1 MYPNPYQTNQQGGQY
16 PPPPNSGGPQPVYAP
31 PTGPPPSVYPPPG
44 GSPYS
49 PQTSYQPPATY
60 PPATSYPGG
69 MMYPPPAPQPGAP
82 PAGAG
87 YPGSPIA
94 GSTGVYPPPP
104 QAPYGMPSAV
114 PTPNPTGGM
123 PAGMPSPH
131 QYGQPPV
138 PSVYPH
144 HQPPQH
150 QHSQGSMVPPFS
162 PVQPNAPYGQPNAPY
177 GQPSAPY
184 GQPAYPTHH
193 QQPPTM
199 NPSSTYGF
207 VCGPL
212 LRYQNL
218 DLHQGNWLGSVMMVS
233 KPDPHGQQVPA
244 PVLTWSDGRSPPQSV
259 TGQAIDGYNQSVFWR
274 FALVIPQDH
283 QATKKITYS
292 INGGSNYWFF
302 VAGRSES
309 FRWMFYSCNGFSSA
323 TDSVAIGGA
332 NPLWND
338 ALAKHTENP
347 YHVMIGGGD
356 QLYCD
361 SILEEPEMKEWLKG
375 TIPEREKAFCQP
387 HWVQAIEKY
396 YFNRYCTWFSQGTY
410 GQALAAIPTINMWDD
425 HDTIDGYGSYP
436 ESTMRSSVLTTIG
449 AVSRRFY
456 LLFQQHTSPALI
468 PHHGFFSAGVGENIL
483 TSLGP
488 STSVLVLDARS
499 ERTKNVVCSDQTY
512 EVAFSKMYNEI
523 PQGTR
528 HLLVQLGVPIAYPR
542 LVFAENLMGSV
553 GNVLGNLTGAK
564 SVVNKINGEP
574 ELLDDLND
582 HWTAKAHKQERNR
595 FITRLQNFANDRKIR
610 VTFISGDVHCAGVG
624 RFTAKISPPEKDP
637 QLMYQV
643 ISSAIV
649 NEPPP
654 EGVIRLLH
662 FQDKVHILEG
672 RVKTYEDMYPMFTQD
687 VNGQP
692 LQLDKLLPRRNYS
705 HGHYNH
711 HTGGLEVT
719 IFAENVRG
727 GPEHTPGGDR
737 GTKPYVI
744 HVPRLEA

>member
-16 PPPPNSGGPQPVYAP
+16 PPPPGSGGPQPVYAA
-31 PTGPPPSVYPPPG
+31 PTSPPPSMYPPPVG
-44 GSPYS
+44 GSPYA
-49 PQTSYQPPATY
+49 PQTTYQPPATY
-60 PPATSYPGG
+60 PPTTGYPGA
-69 MMYPPPAPQPGAP
+69 MMYPPPAPAP
-82 PAGAG
+82 PTGAA
-87 YPGSPIA
+87 YPGSPVQ
-94 GSTGVYPPPP
+94 GSTGIYPPPA
-104 QAPYGMPSAV
+104 QAPYVMPSAV

-123 PAGMPSPH
+123 PASMPSPH
-131 QYGQPPV
+131 QYGQPAV
-138 PSVYPH
+138 PPVYPQ

-162 PVQPNAPYGQPNAPY
+162 PVQPNAPYGQP
-177 GQPSAPY
+177 
-184 GQPAYPTHH
+184 AYPTHH

-199 NPSSTYGF
+199 SPSSTYGF
-207 VCGPL
+207 LCGPL

-233 KPDPHGQQVPA
+233 KPDPHGQQAPPPA
-244 PVLTWSDGRSPPQSV
+244 LTWSDGRSHPQTV
-259 TGQAIDGYNQSVFWR
+259 AGQAIDGYNGSIFWR

-283 QATKKITYS
+283 HATKKITYS
-292 INGGSNYWFF
+292 INGGPSYWFF
-302 VAGRSES
+302 IAGRSES
-309 FRWMFYSCNGFSSA
+309 FRWMFYSCNGFSSS

-338 ALAKHTENP
+338 ALAKHTEHP

-361 SILEEPEMKEWLKG
+361 SILEEPEMKEWLSG
-375 TIPEREKAFCQP
+375 TIPEREKAICKP
-387 HWVQAIEKY
+387 HWIQAIEKY

-436 ESTMRSSVLTTIG
+436 ESTMRSSVLTTLG

-456 LLFQQHTSPALI
+456 LLFQHHTTPALV

-512 EVAFSKMYNEI
+512 DLAFAKMYNEI

-582 HWTAKAHKQERNR
+582 HWTAKAHKQERNK

-662 FQDKVHILEG
+662 FQDKIHILEG

-687 VNGQP
+687 VNGQS

>member
-1 MYPNPYQTNQQGGQY
+1 MYPNPYQNNQQGGQY
-16 PPPPNSGGPQPVYAP
+16 PPLPPGAGYAP
-31 PTGPPPSVYPPPG
+31 PTSPPPSMYPPPAS
-44 GSPYS
+44 SPYQ
-49 PQTSYQPPATY
+49 PQTAYQPPATY
-60 PPATSYPGG
+60 PPQQPAAPGYPGG
-69 MMYPPPAPQPGAP
+69 MMYPPPVPQPGAP
-82 PAGAG
+82 PAGGA
-87 YPGSPIA
+87 
-94 GSTGVYPPPP
+94 YPPPAQLP
-104 QAPYGMPSAV
+104 FSGMPSAV
-114 PTPNPTGGM
+114 PTPNPTGGA
-123 PAGMPSPH
+123 PTSMPSPH
-131 QYGQPPV
+131 PYGQPPAG
-138 PSVYPH
+138 PHVY
-144 HQPPQH
+144 PQH
-150 QHSQGSMVPPFS
+150 QPAQQPYSQGGMAPPFS
-162 PVQPNAPYGQPNAPY
+162 PVQPNN
-177 GQPSAPY
+177 SPY
-184 GQPAYPTHH
+184 GQPAYPPQPSHY
-193 QQPPTM
+193 QPPTV

-207 VCGPL
+207 LCGPL
-212 LRYQNL
+212 LRYQNM

-233 KPDPHGQQVPA
+233 KPEPHGQQSPA
-244 PVLTWSDGRSPPQSV
+244 PVLTWSDGRSPHPQHV
-259 TGQAIDGYNQSVFWR
+259 TGQAIDGYNQSIFWR
-274 FALVIPQDH
+274 FALVIPQDP

-292 INGGSNYWFF
+292 INGGPNYWFF

-338 ALAKHTENP
+338 ALAKHTEHP

-361 SILEEPEMKEWLKG
+361 SILEEPEMKEWLSG
-375 TIPEREKAFCQP
+375 TIPEREKAICKP
-387 HWVQAIEKY
+387 HWIQAIEKY

-436 ESTMRSSVLTTIG
+436 ESTMKCSVLTTLG

-456 LLFQQHTSPALI
+456 LLFQHHTTPSLV

-488 STSVLVLDARS
+488 STSMLVLDARS
-499 ERTKNVVCSDQTY
+499 ERTKNLVCSDQTY
-512 EVAFSKMYNEI
+512 DLAFAKMYNEI

-528 HLLVQLGVPIAYPR
+528 HLLVQIGVPIAYPR

-553 GNVLGNLTGAK
+553 GNVLGGLASAK

-595 FITRLQNFANDRKIR
+595 FITRLQNYANDRKIR

-692 LQLDKLLPRRNYS
+692 LQLDKLMPRRNYS
-705 HGHYNH
+705 HGHFNH

-719 IFAENVRG
+719 IFVENVRG
-727 GPEHTPGGDR
+727 GPEHTPGADR

>member
-1 MYPNPYQTNQQGGQY
+1 MYPNPYQTPQQGGQY
-16 PPPPNSGGPQPVYAP
+16 PPPTTGAYAP
-31 PTGPPPSVYPPPG
+31 TSGYPTPGSPPPSMYPPPA
-44 GSPYS
+44 GSPYT
-49 PQTSYQPPATY
+49 PQAAYQPPATY
-60 PPATSYPGG
+60 PPPATTYPGG
-69 MMYPPPAPQPGAP
+69 AMYPPPVPQPGV
-82 PAGAG
+82 PAT
-87 YPGSPIA
+87 YPGSPVA
-94 GSTGVYPPPP
+94 GVAPSMYPPPP
-104 QAPYGMPSAV
+104 QTPYGMPSAV
-114 PTPNPTGGM
+114 PTPQPTGGM
-123 PAGMPSPH
+123 PSSMPNPH
-131 QYGQPPV
+131 QYPQPTVPPVYPQHQPPQ
-138 PSVYPH
+138 

-150 QHSQGSMVPPFS
+150 QHSQGSLVPPFS
-162 PVQPNAPYGQPNAPY
+162 PVQPNN
-177 GQPSAPY
+177 PY
-184 GQPAYPTHH
+184 GQPAYPPQPVAHH
-193 QQPPTM
+193 QQPPSM

-207 VCGPL
+207 KCGPL

-218 DLHQGNWLGSVMMVS
+218 DLHQGNWLGSVLMVS
-233 KPDPHGQQVPA
+233 QPDPQGQQMPP
-244 PVLTWSDGRSPPQSV
+244 PVLTWSDGRQPHPQRV
-259 TGQAIDGYNQSVFWR
+259 TGQAIDGYSQSVFWR
-274 FALVIPQDH
+274 FALVIPQDLH
-283 QATKKITYS
+283 ATKKITYS
-292 INGGSNYWFF
+292 INGGPNYWFF

-309 FRWMFYSCNGFSSA
+309 FRWMFYSCNGFSSS

-332 NPLWND
+332 NPMWND
-338 ALAKHTENP
+338 ALAKHTEHP

-375 TIPEREKAFCQP
+375 TIPERERAACQP

-410 GQALAAIPTINMWDD
+410 GQALAAIPAVNMWDD

-436 ESTMRSSVLTTIG
+436 ESTMKSPVMSTIG

-456 LLFQQHTSPALI
+456 LLFQHHTTPALV

-488 STSVLVLDARS
+488 STSMLVLDARS

-512 EVAFSKMYNEI
+512 DLAFAKMYNEI

-528 HLLVQLGVPIAYPR
+528 HLLVQIGVPIAYPR
-542 LVFAENLMGSV
+542 LVFAENLMGSM
-553 GNVLGNLTGAK
+553 GSVLGNLSGAK
-564 SVVNKINGEP
+564 SVVNKLNGEP

-582 HWTAKAHKQERNR
+582 HWTAKAHKQERNK

-637 QLMYQV
+637 QLMYQI

-672 RVKTYEDMYPMFTQD
+672 RVKTYEDMYPMFSQD

-692 LQLDKLLPRRNYS
+692 LQMDKLLPRRNYS
-705 HGHYNH
+705 HGHFNH

-727 GPEHTPGGDR
+727 GPEHTPGADR
-737 GTKPYVI
+737 GTKPYII

>member
-1 MYPNPYQTNQQGGQY
+1 M
-16 PPPPNSGGPQPVYAP
+16 
-31 PTGPPPSVYPPPG
+31 
-44 GSPYS
+44 
-49 PQTSYQPPATY
+49 
-60 PPATSYPGG
+60 
-69 MMYPPPAPQPGAP
+69 
-82 PAGAG
+82 
-87 YPGSPIA
+87 
-94 GSTGVYPPPP
+94 
-104 QAPYGMPSAV
+104 
-114 PTPNPTGGM
+114 
-123 PAGMPSPH
+123 
-131 QYGQPPV
+131 
-138 PSVYPH
+138 
-144 HQPPQH
+144 
-150 QHSQGSMVPPFS
+150 
-162 PVQPNAPYGQPNAPY
+162 
-177 GQPSAPY
+177 
-184 GQPAYPTHH
+184 
-193 QQPPTM
+193 
-199 NPSSTYGF
+199 
-207 VCGPL
+207 CGPL
-212 LRYQNL
+212 LRYQNM
-218 DLHQGNWLGSVMMVS
+218 DLHQGNWIGSVMMVS
-233 KPDPHGQQVPA
+233 RPDPHGQQSPP
-244 PVLTWSDGRSPPQSV
+244 PVLTWSDGRSHPQHV
-259 TGQAIDGYNQSVFWR
+259 TGQAIDGYNQSIFWR
-274 FALVIPQDH
+274 FALVIPQDP

-292 INGGSNYWFF
+292 INGGATYWFF
-302 VAGRSES
+302 IAGRSES

-338 ALAKHTENP
+338 ALAKHSEHP

-361 SILEEPEMKEWLKG
+361 SLLDEPEMKEWLSG
-375 TIPEREKAFCQP
+375 TIPEREKAICKP

-396 YFNRYCTWFSQGTY
+396 YFNRYCTWFSQGTF
-410 GQALAAIPTINMWDD
+410 GQALAAIPTVNMWDD

-436 ESTMRSSVLTTIG
+436 DSTMKSSVLTTIG
-449 AVSRRFY
+449 NVSRRFY
-456 LLFQQHTSPALI
+456 LLFQQHTTPALV

-483 TSLGP
+483 TCLGP
-488 STSVLVLDARS
+488 STSMLVLDARS

-512 EVAFSKMYNEI
+512 DLAFTKMYNEI

-528 HLLVQLGVPIAYPR
+528 HLLVQIGVPIAYPR

-553 GNVLGNLTGAK
+553 GSVLGGLASAK
-564 SVVNKINGEP
+564 NVVNKINGEP

-582 HWTAKAHKQERNR
+582 HWTAKAHKQERNK

-692 LQLDKLLPRRNYS
+692 LQLDKLMPRRNYS
-705 HGHYNH
+705 HGHFNH

-744 HVPRLEA
+744 HIPRLEA